1 MNKSTNKSTILLE
14 AINNAAGIC
23 GVSKT
28 ELTNIIGLSGRENI
42 VRLTKEQNDR
52 AILFIRLHE
61 LLYCQF
67 SGNTEQIQ
75 LWLRG
80 HNKGTDGVPA
90 EQIKNREGL
99 VTVIEYLNHYVNK
112 V

>member
-1 MNKSTNKSTILLE
+1 MNTNTNKSTILLE
-14 AINNAAGIC
+14 AINNAAGTC

-28 ELTNIIGLSGRENI
+28 ELNNIIGLSGRKNI
-42 VRLTKEQNDR
+42 ARLSKEQNDR
-52 AILFIRLHE
+52 AVLFIRLHE

-75 LWLRG
+75 LWLKG

-90 EQIKNREGL
+90 KQIKTKEGL

-112 V
+112 A